1 MSTLPAMR
9 LKTHWFKPGAP
20 KTPEQ
25 QAGATGFVIWR
36 VSIQMLK
43 RMRGA
48 QFDIEAGTAYFD
60 FVREVLVFL
69 VLVAD
74 RLAHQRFDAET
85 RVLFTT
91 ALVKHVADTLQG
103 NEEDLLGLRPADA
116 VSAQDQFIDLFNEL
130 AGHYAEFDDDP
141 NPVDPQSNA
150 SRRPPPEGVSQLGSG
165 PSLTRTEFTPGFAFM
180 RYLGHRLEATL
191 PEKDRRWVIEQVMA
205 SEAPEAVA
213 LVQRTLRDLHNTE
226 PRKMRHSSV
235 GAD

>member
-9 LKTHWFKPGAP
+9 LKTHWFKPSAP

-36 VSIQMLK
+36 VAIQTLK

-48 QFDIEAGTAYFD
+48 HFDIEAGEAYFD

-103 NEEDLLGLRPADA
+103 HEEDLLGLRPADA
-116 VSAQDQFIDLFNEL
+116 VSAQDQFIALFNEL
-130 AGHYAEFDDDP
+130 AGHYAEFDRDP
-141 NPVDPQSNA
+141 NH
-150 SRRPPPEGVSQLGSG
+150 
-165 PSLTRTEFTPGFAFM
+165 TEFTPGFAFM

-205 SEAPEAVA
+205 SEAPDAVA

-235 GAD
+235 GADG

>member
-1 MSTLPAMR
+1 MSALPAMR

-36 VSIQMLK
+36 VAIQTLK

-48 QFDIEAGTAYFD
+48 HFDIEAGEAYFD

-103 NEEDLLGLRPADA
+103 NEEDLLGRRRAGA

-130 AGHYAEFDDDP
+130 AGHYAEFDGDL
-141 NPVDPQSNA
+141 SH
-150 SRRPPPEGVSQLGSG
+150 E
-165 PSLTRTEFTPGFAFM
+165 EFTPGFAYM

-205 SEAPEAVA
+205 SEAPDAVA

>member
-1 MSTLPAMR
+1 MGRPGAVQGLLRMSTLPSLR

-25 QAGATGFVIWR
+25 QAGATGFVVWR
-36 VSIQMLK
+36 VAIQTLK

-48 QFDIEAGTAYFD
+48 HFDIAAGTAYFD

-69 VLVAD
+69 VVVAD
-74 RLAHQRFDAET
+74 RLAHQGFDAAT
-85 RVLFTT
+85 RVAFTT
-91 ALVKHVADTLQG
+91 ALVRHVADTLQG
-103 NEEDLLGLRPADA
+103 NEEDLLGPRPAG
-116 VSAQDQFIDLFNEL
+116 AQPASDEFIDLYNEL
-130 AGHYAEFDDDP
+130 AGHYAEFDGDP
-141 NPVDPQSNA
+141 A
-150 SRRPPPEGVSQLGSG
+150 SA
-165 PSLTRTEFTPGFAFM
+165 EFMPGFAFM

-205 SEAPEAVA
+205 SEAPDAVA
-213 LVQRTLRDLHNTE
+213 LVQRTLRDLHDTR

>member
-36 VSIQMLK
+36 VSIQTLK

-103 NEEDLLGLRPADA
+103 NEEDLLGLRPTDA

-130 AGHYAEFDDDP
+130 AGHYAEFDGDP
-141 NPVDPQSNA
+141 NQ
-150 SRRPPPEGVSQLGSG
+150 
-165 PSLTRTEFTPGFAFM
+165 TEFTPGFAFM

-205 SEAPEAVA
+205 SEAPDAVA